1 MFVCAMHLETREELG
16 QLVQVNDTSKNS
28 MMSHAVY
35 NRQFSQLFIM
45 HIDSIDVY
53 FSCFL
58 FPFREKLIA
67 TVYLYVVK
75 AEYFTLKLRL

>member
-1 MFVCAMHLETREELG
+1 MCNDLETREELG

-35 NRQFSQLFIM
+35 NRQFSHLFIM

-53 FSCFL
+53 FGCFL
-58 FPFREKLIA
+58 FLFREKLMA

-75 AEYFTLKLRL
+75 AEYFTLKLQM

>member
-1 MFVCAMHLETREELG
+1 
-16 QLVQVNDTSKNS
+16 
-28 MMSHAVY
+28 
-35 NRQFSQLFIM
+35 M

-75 AEYFTLKLRL
+75 AEYFTLKLRLWLANTF

>member
-1 MFVCAMHLETREELG
+1 MCAMHLETREELG

-35 NRQFSQLFIM
+35 NRHFSHLFIM

-53 FSCFL
+53 FGSFL
-58 FPFREKLIA
+58 FLFREKLIA

-75 AEYFTLKLRL
+75 AEYFTLKLPL

>member
-1 MFVCAMHLETREELG
+1 
-16 QLVQVNDTSKNS
+16 
-28 MMSHAVY
+28 
-35 NRQFSQLFIM
+35 M

-67 TVYLYVVK
+67 TVYLHVVK
-75 AEYFTLKLRL
+75 AEYFTLKLRLWLANTFWGNITTLSRKQVKRMS

>member
-1 MFVCAMHLETREELG
+1 MCNDLETRQELG
-16 QLVQVNDTSKNS
+16 PLVQVNDTSKNS

-35 NRQFSQLFIM
+35 NRHFSHLSIM

-53 FSCFL
+53 FGSFVFL
-58 FPFREKLIA
+58 FREKLIA

-75 AEYFTLKLRL
+75 AEYFTLKLPL

>member
-1 MFVCAMHLETREELG
+1 
-16 QLVQVNDTSKNS
+16 
-28 MMSHAVY
+28 
-35 NRQFSQLFIM
+35 M

-58 FPFREKLIA
+58 FLFREKLIA

-75 AEYFTLKLRL
+75 AEYFTLKLQLWLANTFWGNITALSRKQVKRMS

>member
-1 MFVCAMHLETREELG
+1 
-16 QLVQVNDTSKNS
+16 
-28 MMSHAVY
+28 
-35 NRQFSQLFIM
+35 M

-75 AEYFTLKLRL
+75 AEYFTLKLRLWLVNTFWGNITTLSRKQVKRMS

>member
-1 MFVCAMHLETREELG
+1 
-16 QLVQVNDTSKNS
+16 
-28 MMSHAVY
+28 
-35 NRQFSQLFIM
+35 M

-75 AEYFTLKLRL
+75 AEYFTLKLRLWLANTFWGNITALSRKQVKRMS